1 MAIRTIVVGLDG
13 SETSYRAFAMAT
25 GLAGREHGS
34 VHACFVAHLPA
45 TALLGGLVGPAL
57 PLDEPDSEDG
67 LADFVAKELV
77 RAGVSGD
84 FTRCSG
90 EVGSELERLAEARA
104 ADLLVVGR
112 STHPHLHLGGVP
124 RQLLARSRIPVLV
137 VP

>member
-34 VHACFVAHLPA
+34 VHACFIAHLPA
-45 TALLGGLVGPAL
+45 AAALGGFAGPA
-57 PLDEPDSEDG
+57 PLLEDPDRNDG
-67 LADFVAKELV
+67 LAAFVTEELA
-77 RAGVSGD
+77 RAGIQGD
-84 FTRCSG
+84 FTHRSG
-90 EVGSELERLAEARA
+90 EVAAELERLAAA
-104 ADLLVVGR
+104 YTADLIVVGR

>member
-1 MAIRTIVVGLDG
+1 MAIRSIVVGFDG

-45 TALLGGLVGPAL
+45 TAALGGLVGPAP
-57 PLDEPDSEDG
+57 PLEYPDRIDD
-67 LADFVAKELV
+67 LAAFVTEELA
-77 RAGVSGD
+77 RAGVRGEL
-84 FTRCSG
+84 TRRSG
-90 EVGSELERLAEARA
+90 EVAAELERLAAAWA

-124 RQLLARSRIPVLV
+124 RHLLARGRIPVLV